1 MLMQGHLSKASNLDP
16 TDIGLDWRFL
26 SLSNHDTQNESKR
39 VHVKPLEVAR
49 VSSQVCWT

>member
-1 MLMQGHLSKASNLDP
+1 LDP
-16 TDIGLDWRFL
+16 TDTGLDWRFL
-26 SLSNHDTQNESKR
+26 SLINHDTQNASKR